1 MKTSKPSQL
10 QNSNRNCPE
19 QSSIAK
25 QLRFSIIFLVV
36 SSLLLTG
43 SILIYSSSKTQ
54 LKQSQLLQEERSE
67 IAANRI
73 DTYINDLQGKLLYL
87 ARVRGLSEVSPE
99 YQRTLLEGLSRNND
113 AYEIMA
119 VLNSKG
125 DAVAVYSPY
134 TEVNL
139 GNFKDTPLFIRTFKQ
154 QENYVD
160 LVEIDP
166 ETNALVTTLAVPIRN
181 QSDEV
186 DGVLLAKINL
196 KFLDF
201 VVSQTEVGKTGY
213 AYVIDYRDVLIAK
226 NHRIAKIDRLES
238 LSDCGFI
245 KKLKATQDQSLITY
259 QGLTGQKVLGAIAPV
274 RNVYWNVVVELPIS
288 EAYAPVRHLIIS
300 MIGLLILAIISAI
313 GVSFLLSKLLVDPLK
328 ILTQAAANIR
338 GGNLKARVNI
348 NLENE
353 LGILAEAFNK
363 MAQQL
368 QESFDELAKTN
379 QELEARVEQRT
390 GELAQAKEKA
400 EVANLAK
407 SEFLSNMS
415 HELRTPL
422 NGILGYAQIL
432 QRDRTLNPR
441 QIEGLTIILNSGNH
455 LLTLIN
461 DILDFSKIEA
471 RRLELYPSNINLT
484 SLIDSVIAIIQM
496 RAVEKDIVFQYQPDE
511 KLPPGILADEKRLRQ
526 ILINLLG
533 NAVKFTDEGTVTLK
547 VSVLDELTSQ
557 STVQLRFEVIDTGVG
572 MSSEQLGKIFQAFEQ
587 VGDVKRRSEGT
598 GLGLAISRQ
607 LVEMM
612 GGKLQVKSQLNRGS
626 TFWFDLIFPIVEAS
640 YSPSIKSLCHLAGYR
655 GKPHRILI
663 VDDKKANLL
672 VLQNMLEPLGFDLI
686 LAEDGQQAV
695 EKAQQFQPDLILT
708 DLVMPVKSGFEA
720 VKEIRDDPQLKNTKI
735 IAVSASVMQPDLKR
749 SAIAGCDGFIPKP
762 VDEKQL
768 LSMIAEHLQ
777 LEWIYEQPSP
787 VNLTSD
793 ILGETLSNTDEF
805 IVPDVEEMKVLYDL
819 AMLGSMKKIQQQ
831 ATYLEQLD
839 PKYTPFAKKIN
850 QLAKG
855 FQEKAIISLI
865 EKYLPLGET
874 K

>member
-1 MKTSKPSQL
+1 MNKPDPSKLHKAKRS
-10 QNSNRNCPE
+10 E
-19 QSSIAK
+19 QSYIAK

-36 SSLLLTG
+36 TSLLTTG

-54 LKQSQLLQEERSE
+54 LQQSQVLQQERSQ

-87 ARVRGLSEVSPE
+87 ARVRGLSEISP
-99 YQRTLLEGLSRNND
+99 QSQKTLLEGLSRNND

-119 VLNSKG
+119 ILNSEG
-125 DAVAVYSPY
+125 DPVAVYSPS

-139 GNFKDTPLFIRTFKQ
+139 GNLKQTSLFIRAFKQ

-166 ETNALVTTLAVPIRN
+166 QTNALVTTFAVPIRN
-181 QSDEV
+181 KLDRV

-201 VVSQTEVGKTGY
+201 VVSQTGVGKTGY
-213 AYVIDYRDVLIAK
+213 AYVLDHRDVLIAK
-226 NHRIAKIDRLES
+226 NNRITQINRLES
-238 LSDCGFI
+238 ISGYEFI
-245 KKLKATQDQSLITY
+245 KKLKATQERSLIAY
-259 QGLTGQKVLGAIAPV
+259 KGLSGQEVLGAIAPV
-274 RNVYWNVVVELPIS
+274 RNVYWNVVVELPIY
-288 EAYAPVRHLIIS
+288 EAYAPVRRLIIS
-300 MIGLLILAIISAI
+300 MIGLLFIAILSAI
-313 GVSFLLSKLLVDPLK
+313 GVSYLLSRRLVAPLP

-338 GGNLKARVNI
+338 AGNLNERVNI
-348 NLENE
+348 NLRNE
-353 LGILAEAFNK
+353 LGILAEAFNQ

-379 QELEARVEQRT
+379 QELEARVEERT

-422 NGILGYAQIL
+422 NGILGYTQIL
-432 QRDRTLNPR
+432 QRDRTLNSR
-441 QIEGLTIILNSGNH
+441 QIEALNIIYKSGNH

-471 RRLELYPSNINLT
+471 HKLELYPSNINFA
-484 SLIDSVIAIIQM
+484 SLIDTVVAIIQM
-496 RAVEKDIVFQYQPDE
+496 RALEKDILFEYQADPH
-511 KLPPGILADEKRLRQ
+511 LPSGIEADEKRLRQ
-526 ILINLLG
+526 ILLNLLG
-533 NAVKFTDEGTVTLK
+533 NAVKFTDNGSVTLK
-547 VSVLDELTSQ
+547 VSVLDHSTPA
-557 STVQLRFEVIDTGVG
+557 STVSLRFEVMDTGVG

-587 VGDVKRRSEGT
+587 VGDVKRRAEGT

-612 GGKLQVKSQLNRGS
+612 GGKLQVQSQLNQGS
-626 TFWFDLIFPIVEAS
+626 TFWFDLTFPVVQAF
-640 YSPSIKSLCHLAGYR
+640 YSPPLEMVRHLIGYQ
-655 GKPHRILI
+655 GKRRQVLI

-686 LAEDGQQAV
+686 LAEHGQQALD
-695 EKAQQFQPDLILT
+695 KAQQFRPDLILT
-708 DLVMPVKSGFEA
+708 DLVMPVKSGFE
-720 VKEIRDDPQLKNTKI
+720 VIKEIRENPELKNTKI

-749 SAIAGCDGFIPKP
+749 SIIVGCDGFISKP

-787 VNLTSD
+787 ATGTSE
-793 ILGETLSNTDEF
+793 ITRETLSNTDKF
-805 IVPDVEEMKVLYDL
+805 IVPDVEEIKVLHDL
-819 AMLGSMKKIQQQ
+819 AMLGNMKKIRQQ

-839 PKYTPFAKKIN
+839 PKYAPFARQIN
-850 QLAKG
+850 ELAKE
-855 FQEKAIISLI
+855 FKEKAIISLI
-865 EKYLPLGET
+865 EKYLPVGED